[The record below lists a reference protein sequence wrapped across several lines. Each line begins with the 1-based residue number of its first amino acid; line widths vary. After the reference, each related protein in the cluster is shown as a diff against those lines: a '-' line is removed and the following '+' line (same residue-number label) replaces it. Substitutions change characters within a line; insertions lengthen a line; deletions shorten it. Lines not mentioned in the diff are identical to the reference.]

1 MNKPNYPVD
10 LHMHSVRS
18 DGNDTVQE
26 LIDYASGAG
35 MKAIA
40 LTDHDVRP
48 PETIKTEDGRLV
60 SPVDYALS
68 QGLVFLP
75 GIEYSCDTNVDDVH
89 IVALGCDF
97 NDPAI
102 VKAENDAELSKVQG
116 YRKLTE
122 ILCENGINVSWD
134 DVLNGVEPP
143 RKPKE
148 VQRKHIFEAMAQKG
162 YAASWDQAK
171 IMVRDNPVF
180 NVRREKIDPLEAIR
194 VIHAAGGIAILAH
207 PHLIDE
213 LVSYKSRRISRYEYI
228 EKLIAAGLDGIEACY
243 PYEKTSYKGKA
254 SRFEVE
260 REIKNKYSGRLAILS
275 GGSDYHDDGKKGVR
289 NPRFIGECG
298 ISWEYFVNH
307 PLLKRFV

>member
-1 MNKPNYPVD
+1 LNKPNYPVD
-10 LHMHSVRS
+10 LHTHTVRS

-26 LIDYASGAG
+26 LIDNASEAG

-40 LTDHDVRP
+40 LTDHDTRP
-48 PETIKTEDGRLV
+48 PETIRIEDGSLI
-60 SPVDYALS
+60 SPVDYARS
-68 QGLVFLP
+68 KGLIFIP

-89 IVALGCDF
+89 IVGLGCNF
-97 NDPAI
+97 HDPAI
-102 VKAENDAELSKVQG
+102 VKTENDAEQSKMQG
-116 YRKLTE
+116 YKKLTE
-122 ILCENGINVSWD
+122 ILCENGIHVSWD
-134 DVLNGVEPP
+134 DVLNGTVPP
-143 RKPKE
+143 RKPEE
-148 VQRKHIFEAMAQKG
+148 VQRKHIFEAIAQKG
-162 YAASWDQAK
+162 YAESWDKAK

-213 LVSYKSRRISRYEYI
+213 QVSYKNKQIARYEYI

-243 PYEKTSYKGKA
+243 PYEKTSYKGKW

-260 REIKNKYSGRLAILS
+260 REIKNRYSGRLAVIS
-275 GGSDYHDDGKKGVR
+275 GGSDYHDDGKKGVLK
-289 NPRFIGECG
+289 PRFIGECG
-298 ISWEYFVNH
+298 VSWEYFVNN

>member
-48 PETIKTEDGRLV
+48 PETIKTEDGRWV

-97 NDPAI
+97 HDPAI
-102 VKAENDAELSKVQG
+102 VKAEYDAEQSKVQG
-116 YRKLTE
+116 YRRLTE
-122 ILCENGINVSWD
+122 ILYENGINVSWD
-134 DVLNGVEPP
+134 DVLNGTTPP
-143 RKPKE
+143 RKPIE

-180 NVRREKIDPLEAIR
+180 NVRREKVDPLEAIR
-194 VIHAAGGIAILAH
+194 IIHAAGGIAILAH

-213 LVSYKSRRISRYEYI
+213 RISYKSRQISRYEYI

-298 ISWEYFVNH
+298 ISWEYFVSH

>member
-10 LHMHSVRS
+10 LHTHSVHS
-18 DGNDTVQE
+18 DGNDTVRE
-26 LIDYASGAG
+26 LIGYASEAG

-40 LTDHDVRP
+40 LTDHDIRP
-48 PETIKTEDGRLV
+48 PETIEAEDGSPV
-60 SPVDYALS
+60 SPVDYARS
-68 QGLVFLP
+68 RGLVFIP
-75 GIEYSCDTNVDDVH
+75 GIEYSCDTDVDDVH
-89 IVALGCDF
+89 IVGLGCDF
-97 NDPAI
+97 GHPALL
-102 VKAENDAELSKVQG
+102 KAEKDAEQSKTRS
-116 YRKLTE
+116 YKRLTE
-122 ILCENGINVSWD
+122 ILCGNGIEVSWD
-134 DVLNGVEPP
+134 DVRNGTMPP

-194 VIHAAGGIAILAH
+194 IIHAAGGIAILAH

-213 LVSYKSRRISRYEYI
+213 LVPRKNGRISRYEYI
-228 EKLIAAGLDGIEACY
+228 ENLIAAGLDGIEACY
-243 PYEKTSYKGKA
+243 PYEKTSYKGTL

-260 REIKNKYSGRLAILS
+260 REIRYRYTDKLAIIS

-289 NPRFIGECG
+289 DPRFIGECG
-298 ISWEYFVNH
+298 VTWDYFANN
-307 PLLKRFV
+307 PLLQRFV